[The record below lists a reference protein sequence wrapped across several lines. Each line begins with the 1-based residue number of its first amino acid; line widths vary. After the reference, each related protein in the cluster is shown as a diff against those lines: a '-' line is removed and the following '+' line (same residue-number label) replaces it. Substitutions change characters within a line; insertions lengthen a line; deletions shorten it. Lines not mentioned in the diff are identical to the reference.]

1 MEIKTGGFY
10 KMQIHE
16 IVVGPLKTN
25 CYIVTSDM
33 NHAVIIDPGFDAEK
47 IAAKVRELGA
57 KPKFMLLTHGHF
69 DHIGA
74 VNALKKTFP
83 EMKSVILAEDEDI
96 CLNPGLINNEIGVV
110 TKPDMLF
117 ADGDI
122 VKLDD
127 LDFKFMATP
136 GHTKGCACIIVE
148 DKIFTG
154 DTLFSR
160 GYGRTDLY
168 GGSTRDMK
176 NSLKKIGAIEGDYE
190 IYPAHGPHTTLKTE
204 KYANPYLRK
213 AMGLGI

>member
-1 MEIKTGGFY
+1 MEI
-10 KMQIHE
+10 HE
-16 IVVGPLKTN
+16 LVVGPLKTN

-33 NHAVIIDPGFDAEK
+33 NHAVIIDPGFDAEA
-47 IAAKVRELGA
+47 IAAKIRELGA

-74 VNALKKTFP
+74 VNGLKKTFP

-96 CLNPGLINNEIGVV
+96 CLDPSLINKEIGVV

-127 LDFKFMATP
+127 LTFRFMATP
-136 GHTKGCACIIVE
+136 GHTKGCACIFVE

-176 NSLKKIGAIEGDYE
+176 ASLKKIGAIEGDYE

>member
-1 MEIKTGGFY
+1 MEI
-10 KMQIHE
+10 HE
-16 IVVGPLKTN
+16 LVVGPLKTN

-47 IAAKVRELGA
+47 IAAKIRELGA

-176 NSLKKIGAIEGDYE
+176 MSLKKIGAIEGDYE
-190 IYPAHGPHTTLKTE
+190 IYPAHGPHSTLKTE

>member
-1 MEIKTGGFY
+1 
-10 KMQIHE
+10 MQIHE

-57 KPKFMLLTHGHF
+57 KPKFILLTHGHF

-74 VNALKKTFP
+74 VNGLKKIFP

-96 CLNPGLINNEIGVV
+96 CLDPSLISKEIGVKTV
-110 TKPDMLF
+110 PDMLF

-127 LDFKFMATP
+127 LTFKYMATP

-148 DKIFTG
+148 DKIFSG

>member
-1 MEIKTGGFY
+1 MEI
-10 KMQIHE
+10 HE
-16 IVVGPLKTN
+16 LVVGPLKTN

-47 IAAKVRELGA
+47 IAAKIRELGA

-83 EMKSVILAEDEDI
+83 EMKSVILREDEDI
-96 CLNPGLINNEIGVV
+96 CLDPSLISAEIGVKTV
-110 TKPDMLF
+110 PELLF

-127 LDFKFMATP
+127 LDFKFIATP
-136 GHTKGCACIIVE
+136 GHTKGSACIICG

-176 NSLKKIGAIEGDYE
+176 NSLKRIGALEGDYE
-190 IYPAHGPHTTLKTE
+190 VYPAHGPHSTLKTE
-204 KYANPYLRK
+204 RYANPYLRK

>member
-1 MEIKTGGFY
+1 
-10 KMQIHE
+10 MQIHE

-57 KPKFMLLTHGHF
+57 KPKFILLTHGHF

-74 VNALKKTFP
+74 VNGLKKIFP

-96 CLNPGLINNEIGVV
+96 CLDPSLISKEIGVKTV
-110 TKPDMLF
+110 PDMLF

-127 LDFKFMATP
+127 LTFRYMATP

-148 DKIFTG
+148 DKIFSG

>member
-1 MEIKTGGFY
+1 MEI
-10 KMQIHE
+10 HE
-16 IVVGPLKTN
+16 LVVGPLKTN

-47 IAAKVRELGA
+47 IAAKIRELGA

-96 CLNPGLINNEIGVV
+96 CLNPGLINEEIGVV

-176 NSLKKIGAIEGDYE
+176 MSLKKIGAIEGDYE
-190 IYPAHGPHTTLKTE
+190 IYPAHGPHSTLKTE

>member
-1 MEIKTGGFY
+1 MEI
-10 KMQIHE
+10 HE
-16 IVVGPLKTN
+16 LVVGPLKTN

-47 IAAKVRELGA
+47 IAAKIKELGA
-57 KPKFMLLTHGHF
+57 KPKFILLTLGHF
-69 DHIGA
+69 VHIGA

-96 CLNPGLINNEIGVV
+96 CLDPSLINSEIGVV

-136 GHTKGCACIIVE
+136 GHTKGCACIICG
-148 DKIFTG
+148 KNIFSG
-154 DTLFSR
+154 DTLFAR

-168 GGSTRDMK
+168 GGSLRDMK
-176 NSLKKIGAIEGDYE
+176 VSLKKIGSLEGDYD
-190 IYPAHGPHTTLKTE
+190 IYPAHGSGTTLDLE
-204 KYANPYLRK
+204 RYANPYLRK
-213 AMGLGI
+213 ALGLGI